1 MEFVVGITKRC
12 PRILKPWLVQSHCM
26 LRIKRRSQPPNRR
39 RSPMPRKV
47 TRAERTPLPAEQIAA
62 MMAEAERRYNDNPD
76 SAYGSAHAV
85 LALCREIQRQAKVI
99 EELERRATATSIRH
113 STKLAVHFLG
123 RDP

>member
-1 MEFVVGITKRC
+1 MIWE
-12 PRILKPWLVQSHCM
+12 M
-26 LRIKRRSQPPNRR
+26 A
-39 RSPMPRKV
+39 MPRKA

-99 EELERRATATSIRH
+99 DGLERMSR
-113 STKLAVHFLG
+113 
-123 RDP
+123 